1 MHHVRPF
8 LSHRPDG
15 LIVPD
20 PPLLSTPATPIVGVP
35 GFGTP
40 VLLRPQSAPGA
51 PRVMPRAPR
60 AGSPLKDPKHTL

>member
-20 PPLLSTPATPIVGVP
+20 PPLLSTPATP
-35 GFGTP
+35 
-40 VLLRPQSAPGA
+40 
-51 PRVMPRAPR
+51 RVMPRAPR